1 MRVFGILVAFLT
13 IAVVSVPAQAFE
25 TFIPLGTGY
34 STSVSKD
41 PAIESERQRII
52 EQTDIYETQ
61 IYNQQLQQR
70 NFQARSSAFFNDA
83 AAFSSDRSIDY

>member
-1 MRVFGILVAFLT
+1 MRIIGILVASITL
-13 IAVVSVPAQAFE
+13 AVLAIPAQAFE

-52 EQTDIYETQ
+52 EQADIYETE
-61 IYNQQLQQR
+61 IYNKQLQERILQS
-70 NFQARSSAFFNDA
+70 RSSAFFIDA

>member
-13 IAVVSVPAQAFE
+13 LVVLAVPASAFE

-41 PAIESERQRII
+41 PAIESERQRVI

-70 NFQARSSAFFNDA
+70 VFQSRSSAFFNDA
-83 AAFSSDRSIDY
+83 AAFASDRSIDY